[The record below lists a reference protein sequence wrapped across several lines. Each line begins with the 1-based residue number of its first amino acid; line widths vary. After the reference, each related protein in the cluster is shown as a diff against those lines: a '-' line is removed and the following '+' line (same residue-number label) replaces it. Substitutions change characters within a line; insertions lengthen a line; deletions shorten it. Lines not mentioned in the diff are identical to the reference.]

1 MSEERDA
8 RLPISILTGFLG
20 SGKTTLLSRLLESP
34 SMNATAV
41 LINEFGEIGLDHLLV
56 RAVHG
61 NTVVLQNGCIC
72 CSIHED
78 LQRALRDL
86 IDGRLAGPASALDRA
101 IIETTGVADP
111 VPIVR
116 TLLGDP
122 MLCHQIRLANII
134 TTVDGVLGIEQV
146 DRHGQALR
154 QAAIADRIVIT
165 KTDIADATRVAKLR
179 SRLRGVN
186 PTGRLFDSQ
195 SWTLAADIL
204 LDHGVFDPHSRSREV
219 DHWLAFATPHGR
231 HEQAHRHGEAVEG
244 HSDGPNLQTFSL
256 RIEHAVDWSAFGIW
270 LTALLHRH
278 GAQVL
283 RVKGLLNVVGAR
295 GPLVLHGVQQMIHP
309 PIHLDSWPD
318 EDRASRLVF
327 VVEDLDASAVKESL
341 FAFLEAAGERAPA
354 WSTPSKSDGEGPVSN
369 RQC

>member
-1 MSEERDA
+1 MSEDRDA

-20 SGKTTLLSRLLESP
+20 SGKTTLLSRLLSSP

-86 IDGRLAGPASALDRA
+86 IDGKLAGPVSALDRA

-116 TLLGDP
+116 TLIGDP
-122 MLCHQIRLANII
+122 MLCNQIRLANII
-134 TTVDGVLGIEQV
+134 TTVDSVFGTGQV
-146 DRHGQALR
+146 DRHGPALR
-154 QAAIADRIVIT
+154 QAAIADRIVLT
-165 KTDIADATRVAKLR
+165 KTDIADAAGVAKLR
-179 SRLRGVN
+179 SRLHAVN
-186 PTGRLFDSQ
+186 PTARLFDSQ
-195 SWTLAADIL
+195 SSTLAPHTL
-204 LDHGVFDPHSRSREV
+204 LEQGVFDPHSRSREV
-219 DHWLAFATPHGR
+219 SHWLASATPHGE
-231 HEQAHRHGEAVEG
+231 HEQANAHSNAVDANN
-244 HSDGPNLQTFSL
+244 SDGPKLQTFSL
-256 RIEHAVDWSAFGIW
+256 RIEQAVDWSAFGIW
-270 LTALLHRH
+270 LTCLLHRH

-283 RVKGLLNVVGAR
+283 RVKGLLNIAGAR

-327 VVEDLDASAVKESL
+327 VVEDLDASAVQGSL
-341 FAFLEAAGERAPA
+341 FGFLGAAGEHGSARA
-354 WSTPSKSDGEGPVSN
+354 TTV
-369 RQC
+369 